1 MSFLCPHPVGGIILP
16 TKQRKKQ
23 QQRKAEMIVEN
34 MLEFKKV
41 VDEIEQNKNYQ
52 QPLAFGIGIATI
64 SSNGSLLDSYFPTPS
79 FQTNF
84 DTAAILAKVLGYKSG
99 THSYMVNKEQLSEI
113 LSYFKPFED
122 DGKKH
127 EREGLRSPHRTRGGE
142 QANKISSFL
151 NREESPDYQSGVPQN
166 ITVLKHLEKIIQTLE
181 SNRKQVIASFIAP
194 IENDSGPKEVPDAYL
209 RLHLLSHRLVKPH
222 GINLTNIFKVLP
234 NVVWTSEGPIALDD
248 LTIRKMDALSE
259 GRTIIVNSVDKFPR
273 MVDYV
278 VPTGVR
284 IADASRVRLG
294 AYLGEGSTIMH
305 EGFVNFN
312 AGCEGPNMV
321 EGRISSGVFVKKGS
335 DLGGGCSTMGT
346 LSGGG
351 NVVISIG
358 ENCLLGANSGLG
370 IPLGDCCTI
379 EAGLYITAGTKV
391 LLDDKVIKAKEL
403 SGRNDMLFRRNS
415 QTGQV
420 EAISKA
426 NSIELNAQL
435 HSN

>member
-1 MSFLCPHPVGGIILP
+1 
-16 TKQRKKQ
+16 
-23 QQRKAEMIVEN
+23 MIVEN
-34 MLEFKKV
+34 ITEFKKV
-41 VDEIEQNKNYQ
+41 VEEIEKDKDYQ
-52 QPLAFGIGIATI
+52 QPLAFGIGIGTI
-64 SSNGSLLDSYFPTPS
+64 GSDGSLLDTYFPAP
-79 FQTNF
+79 NF
-84 DTAAILAKVLGYKSG
+84 LANFGTAAILAKVLGYKNG
-99 THSYMVNKEQLSEI
+99 THFCKVSQAQLSEI
-113 LSYFKPFED
+113 LYYFTPFEN

-127 EREGLRSPHRTRGGE
+127 E
-142 QANKISSFL
+142 
-151 NREESPDYQSGVPQN
+151 N
-166 ITVLKHLEKIIQTLE
+166 INVLKNIQKIVKTLE
-181 SNRKQVIASFIAP
+181 SNRKVVVASFIGSG
-194 IENDSGPKEVPDAYL
+194 ENDSGPKEVPDAYL

-222 GINLTNIFKVLP
+222 GINLANIFKILP
-234 NVVWTSEGPIALDD
+234 NVVWTSEGPVALED
-248 LTIRKMDALSE
+248 LTNSKMMALASN
-259 GRTIIVNSVDKFPR
+259 RTLTVNSVDKFPR

-294 AYLGEGSTIMH
+294 AYLGEGTTVMH

-312 AGCEGPNMV
+312 AGCEGPNMI
-321 EGRISSGVFVKKGS
+321 EGRISAGVFVKKGS

-370 IPLGDCCTI
+370 IPLGDRCTI

-391 LLDDKVIKAKEL
+391 LCDGKVIKAKEL
-403 SGRNDMLFRRNS
+403 SGKDDMLFRRNS

-426 NSIELNAQL
+426 NAVELNTIL